1 MDAKD
6 LKIAVG
12 TPGET
17 QDKKV
22 VSSGPKVNLHLH
34 EVERHRVTCP
44 YCVQRNGGIGYS
56 IVTVT
61 RKSGAAQVTGLADP
75 HRCNYCKRW
84 FKVQVTMRLDGVPY
98 DPSVDL
104 SENQRNRE
112 LTNGS

>member
-1 MDAKD
+1 MDPEK

-17 QDKKV
+17 QDQRV
-22 VSSGPKVNLHLH
+22 VSSGPKVNVHVH

-44 YCVQRNGGIGYS
+44 YCERSNGGIGYS

-61 RKSGAAQVTGLADP
+61 RKAGAAQVQGLADP
-75 HRCNYCKRW
+75 HKCNFCKRW
-84 FKVQVTMRLDGVPY
+84 FKVKCTMSLMGVPFILAAEFG
-98 DPSVDL
+98 DN
-104 SENQRNRE
+104 ERNKE